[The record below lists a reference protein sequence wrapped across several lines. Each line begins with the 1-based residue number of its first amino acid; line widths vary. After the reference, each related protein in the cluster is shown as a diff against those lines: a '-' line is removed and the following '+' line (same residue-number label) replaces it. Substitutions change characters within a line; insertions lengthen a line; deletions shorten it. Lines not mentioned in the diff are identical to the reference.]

1 LNDGLIHQKPPVE
14 VLRLIADFSAS
25 ENLGIHR
32 LNQWEPLDEVF
43 GQGVSVSSF
52 VSCLPVIQLR
62 CVYTVTAYE
71 PGVRAVLTG
80 IADKAT
86 AIDTIEVRS
95 TDQGTTI
102 DLRFAEIRLAFPYN
116 WIDPILAIGF
126 KKTVD
131 HAVDGLRRF
140 LSA

>member
-1 LNDGLIHQKPPVE
+1 MRFERRFDSPKPPVE
-14 VLRLIADFSAS
+14 VLRLIADFRHLKSWDAS
-25 ENLGIHR
+25 VESV
-32 LNQWEPLDEVF
+32 EPPDEVF
-43 GQGVSVSSF
+43 GQGSEYQVRVLFSGN
-52 VSCLPVIQLR
+52 PIDMR
-62 CVYTVTAYE
+62 YTVTAYE

-86 AIDTIEVRS
+86 AIDTIEVRA
-95 TDQGTTI
+95 TDQGTAI
-102 DLRFAEIRLAFPYN
+102 DYVAEIRLAFPYN

-131 HAVDGLRRF
+131 HAVEGLRRF

>member
-1 LNDGLIHQKPPVE
+1 MRFERRFYSPKPPVE
-14 VLRLIADFSAS
+14 VLRLIADFRHLKSWDAS
-25 ENLGIHR
+25 VESV
-32 LNQWEPLDEVF
+32 EPLDEVF
-43 GQGVSVSSF
+43 GQGSEYQVRVLFSGN
-52 VSCLPVIQLR
+52 PIKMR
-62 CVYTVTAYE
+62 YTVTAYE

-95 TDQGTTI
+95 TDQGTAI
-102 DLRFAEIRLAFPYN
+102 DYVAEIRLAFPFN

-126 KKTVD
+126 KNTVD
-131 HAVDGLRRF
+131 RAVEGLRRF

>member
-1 LNDGLIHQKPPVE
+1 MRFERRFDSPKPPVE
-14 VLRLIADFSAS
+14 VLRLIADFRHLKSWDPS
-25 ENLGIHR
+25 VESV
-32 LNQWEPLDEVF
+32 EPLDEVF
-43 GQGVSVSSF
+43 GQESQYQVRVLFAGN
-52 VSCLPVIQLR
+52 PIEMR
-62 CVYTVTAYE
+62 YTVTAYE

-102 DLRFAEIRLAFPYN
+102 DYVAEIRLAFPYN